1 MMSVCRQ
8 QSQQASRTD
17 NKNYDM
23 CACQQ
28 IKLIYEKKT
37 FYKKIVKYTEN
48 KLSTC
53 SSSLLLQF
61 ITLEIMTCV
70 KECYISCLAE
80 LALQHC
86 SLGPSNLI
94 GK

>member
-1 MMSVCRQ
+1 MSVCRQ

-37 FYKKIVKYTEN
+37 FYYSKQDNKKIVKYTEN
-48 KLSTC
+48 KLSTMQQFFVVTVHNLRNHDVRQRMLH
-53 SSSLLLQF
+53 LLL
-61 ITLEIMTCV
+61 
-70 KECYISCLAE
+70 
-80 LALQHC
+80 
-86 SLGPSNLI
+86 G
-94 GK
+94 